1 MKGMKKFDIKEPE
14 YSFYLNNQTT
24 DWLFG
29 IGNGGYDISIH
40 KEQGKEISYC
50 KQESFEYKGISNSLC
65 EKFNFTPKRFIVIE
79 MK

>member
-1 MKGMKKFDIKEPE
+1 MKFNIKQPE
-14 YSFYLNNQTT
+14 YAFYLNNQTT

-40 KEQGKEISYC
+40 KEQGKEISYS
-50 KQESFEYKGISNSLC
+50 KQESFEYEGIRNALC
-65 EKFNFTPKRFIVIE
+65 GNYNFTPKRIIVIE